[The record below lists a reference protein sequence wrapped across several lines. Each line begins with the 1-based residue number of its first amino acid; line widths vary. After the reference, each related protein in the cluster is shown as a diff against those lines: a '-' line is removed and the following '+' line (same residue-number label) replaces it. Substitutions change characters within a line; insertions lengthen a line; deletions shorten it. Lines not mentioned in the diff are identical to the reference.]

1 MNTNSTTPRPC
12 AGCSRDLG
20 DVMQPLVVDFGFRY
34 RVCAYGCAS
43 RLLARLTASLTTTT
57 TTTSATNDTVRV
69 FGIAQHRRY
78 P

>member
-20 DVMQPLVVDFGFRY
+20 YVLHTLSVTYDGWRY
-34 RVCAYGCAS
+34 EVCGHSQGCAD
-43 RLLARLTASLTTTT
+43 RLMQRLTASST
-57 TTTSATNDTVRV
+57 TTTSVTNDTVRV
-69 FGIAQHRRY
+69 FAVAHHRRY

>member
-1 MNTNSTTPRPC
+1 MNTNSTNPRPC

-20 DVMQPLVVDFGFRY
+20 YVMHTLSVTFDGWRYEVCGRGCVDRLMQ
-34 RVCAYGCAS
+34 RLSAS
-43 RLLARLTASLTTTT
+43 ST

-69 FGIAQHRRY
+69 FTIAQHRRW